1 MEHVPGTPR
10 NQITLFPEAIEDYVA
25 DDNPVRFIDAFVDSL
40 DLSTLGFQK
49 AEVADTGRPPY
60 HPGDLLKLYIYG
72 YLNRV
77 RSSRRLERETQRNLE
92 VLWLLKKL
100 TPDHKTISDFRKDNG
115 QAIRAVCR
123 QFVLL
128 CQKLDLFGA
137 ELVAIDGS
145 KFSASNAN
153 RRNFTKA
160 KLHALI
166 RKIDATVNGYLET
179 LETTDREEAPM
190 PQHDAEALREKI
202 ASLKERSAEYHK
214 LLNSLQEQ
222 GQTQVSLTDPD
233 SRMMSDGGKRD
244 VAYNVQIAVD
254 DKHKLIVEHEV
265 TNEANDRN
273 LLAPIAK
280 KAKEV
285 LAVDQLEVC
294 ADKGYWSG
302 TAIRE
307 CDENKIVTY
316 IPEHGSTGTRKSN
329 IPTPE
334 YAHTH
339 FQYDKER
346 DVFICPQNQ
355 ELRRYTRTW
364 VHRRWRYEYRTAACV
379 HCPVK
384 SLCTADKSGR
394 RIYRSEVEDAL
405 QRLRDRVAHHPDK
418 VKQRQMLSEHP
429 FGTLKHGWNQRY
441 FLLRGLHK
449 VRTEMSLSVL
459 AYNMRRV
466 MNILT
471 VAVLARS
478 VLATA

>member
-1 MEHVPGTPR
+1 MEHITGIPR
-10 NQITLFPEAIEDYVA
+10 EQLTIFPEAIEDYIA
-25 DDNPVRFIDAFVDSL
+25 EDNPVRFIDAFVHSL
-40 DLSTLGFQK
+40 DLSTFGFQK
-49 AEVADTGRPPY
+49 ADVADTGRPPY
-60 HPGDLLKLYIYG
+60 HPSDLLKLYIYG

-92 VLWLLKKL
+92 VMWLLKKL

-115 QAIRAVCR
+115 QAIRAVCC

-128 CQKLDLFGA
+128 CQRLDLFGA

-160 KLHALI
+160 KLQVLI
-166 RKIDATVNGYLET
+166 QKIDATVSGYLET
-179 LETTDREEAPM
+179 LETADREEAP
-190 PQHDAEALREKI
+190 PLHYDAQALREKI

-214 LLNSLQEQ
+214 LLNSLKEQ
-222 GQTQVSLTDPD
+222 GETQVSLTDPD

-244 VAYNVQIAVD
+244 VAYNVQLAVD
-254 DKHKLIVEHEV
+254 NKHKLIVEHEV
-265 TNEANDRN
+265 TNEPNDRT

-285 LAVDQLEVC
+285 LAVDHLEVC

-302 TAIRE
+302 TAVRE
-307 CDENKIVTY
+307 CEEHKIVTY

-334 YAHTH
+334 YAHTQFH
-339 FQYDKER
+339 YDKER
-346 DVFICPQNQ
+346 DMFICPQNQ
-355 ELRRYTRTW
+355 ELARYTRTW
-364 VHRRWRYEYRTAACV
+364 VHGRWRYEYRTPACLR
-379 HCPVK
+379 CPAK
-384 SLCTADKSGR
+384 LLCTADKGGR
-394 RIYRSEVEDAL
+394 RMYRSGVEDML
-405 QRLRDRVAHHPDK
+405 QRLRDRVARYPDK

-459 AYNMRRV
+459 AYNMRRA
-466 MNILT
+466 MNILS
-471 VAVLARS
+471 VAMLMRS
-478 VLATA
+478 VCTTA